1 MSRPNTFEATRV
13 ANGDEPNDVLS
24 HIKFRYVIHWYS
36 IWLLLTYC
44 TWLYCT
50 STTFN
55 GKKFFCLLIFLWG
68 CWMNEKGESFDV
80 GSNQGK
86 QGIWKRNVNLALF
99 FQHHESSPQI
109 VVFQNED
116 EPDDSIWCPD
126 WLVVVH
132 LHFQSRREKGR
143 KQLGYMKRKMSKVMA
158 KRKNE
163 KRKRFNR
170 EERLPKMQ
178 TYFMCQTTEKG
189 QNYRIVKHRKLFN
202 QKRKRKNRDFS
213 TCPAPQ
219 SSSSTLHSDFS
230 QSFAIHDRSR
240 RLVTSPALRIE
251 NNPLS
256 ARGQSRDSPFWVLII
271 NVIHE
276 HQNIYANGLLIS
288 CRKKKIC
295 RERKEK
301 PRRKKKPKI
310 NT

>member
-50 STTFN
+50 STTFD
-55 GKKFFCLLIFLWG
+55 GKKFFCPPIFLWG

-202 QKRKRKNRDFS
+202 PKRKRKRKIEIFQLVLLLRVHHPHYIVTFPNHSRF
-213 TCPAPQ
+213 TTAPADSWPPQ
-219 SSSSTLHSDFS
+219 LYELKITRWARAVSRGIVHS
-230 QSFAIHDRSR
+230 
-240 RLVTSPALRIE
+240 
-251 NNPLS
+251 
-256 ARGQSRDSPFWVLII
+256 GYW
-271 NVIHE
+271 
-276 HQNIYANGLLIS
+276 
-288 CRKKKIC
+288 
-295 RERKEK
+295 
-301 PRRKKKPKI
+301 
-310 NT
+310 